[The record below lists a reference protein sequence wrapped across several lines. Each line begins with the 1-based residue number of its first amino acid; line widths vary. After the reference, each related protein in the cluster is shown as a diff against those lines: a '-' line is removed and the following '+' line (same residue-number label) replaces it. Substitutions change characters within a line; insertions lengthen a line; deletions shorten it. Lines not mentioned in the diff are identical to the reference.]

1 MSALNNQTNRNANR
15 YFFATAEGGEQTL
28 GLQYGTTGGSPNLS
42 TMAVTISGPG
52 GNGVIVNTAPS
63 YQATD
68 YIFAEQGMGVYGST
82 YFTPSTLA
90 TSVTGINLSS
100 DRIPGSG
107 LACIEAYSGNGSQR
121 GFEFVSRG
129 VDGVVVSSINV
140 NMNNYVSTIG
150 KPGASATIGGNGEC
164 YATNSYVAPFFTS
177 LNAQPTAGGRPCYG
191 IQDLSGAEGV
201 TPEFRWAI
209 GTSGVPVGGNAGSD
223 LTFFSYNDDSSFNS
237 SPLIIKRSD
246 GAMAIQNISSIQN
259 QVSTATFA
267 SVFPCSKDNTEF
279 GIGGAN
285 NTATITGNLTTLFST
300 PVSSLNPITQTLLN
314 INFVN
319 ALSSGSGYVTY
330 KVGFSTATAY
340 TNVVQTAYLPGGGW
354 TPGGAPSTL
363 GATNICCILDP
374 DGLNP
379 GGDGFL
385 YVAGATLDGST
396 DTIYLEKGP
405 VSEPTRHSL
414 NYRPV

>member
-1 MSALNNQTNRNANR
+1 MSANFLNTNRNTNR
-15 YFFATAEGGEQTL
+15 YFFATAENGEQDL
-28 GLQYGTTGGSPNLS
+28 GLQFGTTGGTPNLS
-42 TMAVTISGPG
+42 TMAVTITG
-52 GNGVIVNTAPS
+52 GNGVIVNQAPS
-63 YQATD
+63 FQATE
-68 YIFAEQGMGVYGST
+68 YIFAEEGMGVYGST
-82 YFTPSTLA
+82 YFTPSTLI
-90 TSVTGINLSS
+90 TSVTGVNISS

-107 LACIEAYSGNGSQR
+107 MACLEAYSGNGATT
-121 GFEFVSRG
+121 GFEFLVRG
-129 VDGVVVSSINV
+129 VDSAVVSSITTSANQ
-140 NMNNYVSTIG
+140 YISSIG
-150 KPGASATIGGNGEC
+150 RPGAAAVIGGNGSLLTSQ
-164 YATNSYVAPFFTS
+164 AVITPFFTS
-177 LNAQPTAGGRPCYG
+177 LNAQTGVGGRPCFG
-191 IQDLSGAEGV
+191 IQDLSGPLGV
-201 TPEFRWAI
+201 TPGFRWAI
-209 GTSGVPVGGNAGSD
+209 GTSGVPVGGNTGSD
-223 LTFFSYNDDSSFNS
+223 FTLFSYDDANNFIL
-237 SPLIIKRSD
+237 SPLTVKRSD
-246 GAMAIQNISSIQN
+246 GAMAIQNISSIRN
-259 QVSTATFA
+259 IVSTATFA
-267 SVFPCSKDNTEF
+267 NVFPCTKDNTEF

-285 NTATITGNLTTLFST
+285 NTAVITGNLTTLFST

-319 ALSSGSGYVTY
+319 ALSTASGYVNY

-385 YVAGATLDGST
+385 YVAAATLDGTT

-405 VSEPTRHSL
+405 ITEPTRHSL